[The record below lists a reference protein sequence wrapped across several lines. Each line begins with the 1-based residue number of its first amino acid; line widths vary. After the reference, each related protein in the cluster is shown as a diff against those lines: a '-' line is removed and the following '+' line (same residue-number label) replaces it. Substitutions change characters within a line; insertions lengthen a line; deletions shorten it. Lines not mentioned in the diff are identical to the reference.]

1 MNATDA
7 SAGMALKVPFAS
19 VLCPTDLS
27 DIGDGG
33 VAVAYRLVG
42 DGGRVHLVHICEP
55 PFLGNPLYGPYVQG
69 YVPTPEETKVGE
81 EKAMARLHR
90 LVPADAKA
98 RGVHTEFHLVHGVNV
113 AGVIEDETRR
123 LGCDVVVMGTHGR
136 TGLGRILM
144 GSVAT
149 DVVRK
154 QGLPVILVHADHVM
168 SEDTPSATSPG
179 ERIVQ
184 GIDRLASGLEGT
196 GI

>member
-1 MNATDA
+1 MTDDA
-7 SAGMALKVPFAS
+7 RRAPVAPYDS
-19 VLCPTDLS
+19 VFCPTDLS
-27 DIGDGG
+27 DTGNS
-33 VAVAYRLVG
+33 AVPTAYRLAA

-69 YVPTPEETKVGE
+69 YVPTPEETKAGE
-81 EKAMARLHR
+81 QQALERLHT
-90 LVPADAKA
+90 LVPAEAEA

-113 AGVIEDETRR
+113 ATVIEEESSR
-123 LGCDVVVMGTHGR
+123 LGAEVVVMGTHGR

-149 DVVRK
+149 DLMKRRGFDVV
-154 QGLPVILVHADHVM
+154 LVRADAP
-168 SEDTPSATSPG
+168 DPG
-179 ERIVQ
+179 EAPGPSVAERIEQ

>member
-1 MNATDA
+1 MTERERSD
-7 SAGMALKVPFAS
+7 SAPFAVPFAS

-27 DIGDGG
+27 ETGDAAI
-33 VAVAYRLVG
+33 AVAYRLAG

-69 YVPTPEETKVGE
+69 YVPTPEETKAGE
-81 EKAMARLHR
+81 DRAMQRMHR
-90 LVPADAKA
+90 LVPDDAKA

-113 AGVIEDETRR
+113 ANVIEEETRR

-149 DVVRK
+149 DVVK
-154 QGLPVILVHADHVM
+154 KHGLPVILVHGDHVEA
-168 SEDTPSATSPG
+168 EDAAEPSTA